1 MTTEIFSKIK
11 EMGTPAFLFDEGAFK
26 ERLHEIDRILN
37 GEYEEEKRIKIC
49 YAAKANPFL
58 LTAAAEVVDR

>member
-26 ERLHEIDRILN
+26 KRLHEIDRILN
-37 GEYEEEKRIKIC
+37 GEYEE
-49 YAAKANPFL
+49 
-58 LTAAAEVVDR
+58 